1 MRISEMKSPT
11 CSPVLPRTIIYAY
24 MKNALHA
31 TELIEAVATS
41 KSILRLMGTKKNL
54 DIPATDIGNLL
65 GVLQKIKAQ
74 DTTDDDTEV
83 DDLIKQLQSVNAYI
97 IGASQDVN
105 GLASQLRTMPDIK
118 SKLDAQLTGESTLRT
133 LIALHIN
140 K

>member
-1 MRISEMKSPT
+1 MKSPT
-11 CSPVLPRTIIYAY
+11 DNSVLARTTIYER
-24 MKNALHA
+24 MKNALHT

-74 DTTDDDTEV
+74 DNTDDDSEV

-105 GLASQLRTMPDIK
+105 SIASQLRKMPDAK
-118 SKLDAQLTGESTLRT
+118 SKLDAQLTSESTLRT
-133 LIALHIN
+133 LISLIIN

>member
-1 MRISEMKSPT
+1 MKSPT
-11 CSPVLPRTIIYAY
+11 DNSVLTRTTIYAH
-24 MKNALHA
+24 MKNALHT

-74 DTTDDDTEV
+74 DNTDDDSEV

-105 GLASQLRTMPDIK
+105 GIASQLRKMPDAK
-118 SKLDAQLTGESTLRT
+118 SKLDAQLTSESTLRT
-133 LIALHIN
+133 LISLIIN

>member
-1 MRISEMKSPT
+1 
-11 CSPVLPRTIIYAY
+11 
-24 MKNALHA
+24 MKNALHT

-41 KSILRLMGTKKNL
+41 KSILKLIGTKKNL
-54 DIPATDIGNLL
+54 DIPASDISNLL

-105 GLASQLRTMPDIK
+105 SIASQLRKMPDIK
-118 SKLDAQLTGESTLRT
+118 SKLDTQLTGESTLRT
-133 LIALHIN
+133 LITLHIN